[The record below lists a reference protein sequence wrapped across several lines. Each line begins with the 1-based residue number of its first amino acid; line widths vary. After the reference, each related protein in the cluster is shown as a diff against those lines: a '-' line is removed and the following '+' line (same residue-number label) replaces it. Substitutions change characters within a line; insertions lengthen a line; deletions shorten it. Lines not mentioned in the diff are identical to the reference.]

1 MQAGRILAE
10 PQKPYYAAAVI
21 QPQGVIMRVAL
32 ASRYRTLMLVLFP
45 VTLGLG
51 TAVLWLRSLNLPLS
65 IDEMGITLRHRRRV
79 AWDSIRK
86 IGLSRSY
93 LDGRVSQ
100 IRIHHAGGICKIPVR
115 ALEDGQEVA
124 KTIIAMFEQRASQNP
139 AESGPMLDR
148 DGDPRVTAR
157 RLQLIPG
164 SRHPAEQ

>member
-1 MQAGRILAE
+1 
-10 PQKPYYAAAVI
+10 
-21 QPQGVIMRVAL
+21 MRVAL

-79 AWDSIRK
+79 EWDSIRK

-148 DGDPRVTAR
+148 DNIIGDPRVTAR